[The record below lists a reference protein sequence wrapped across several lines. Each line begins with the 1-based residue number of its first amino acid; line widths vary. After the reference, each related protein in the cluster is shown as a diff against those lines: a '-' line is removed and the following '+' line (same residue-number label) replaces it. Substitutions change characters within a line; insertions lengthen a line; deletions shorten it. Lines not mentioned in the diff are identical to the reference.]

1 MGVFNNDLIDV
12 ELDAQFL
19 SIYEKPEAALFLF
32 DVVSNLNINIK
43 NSLIKPIL
51 ERRNE
56 YKRIPFEVRW
66 NYWSSW
72 ALSDF
77 PDKGLLFL
85 KDTEWLQEF
94 VELSVLVSLPQ
105 NPVTHPEGDVFTHT
119 YMTVSKA
126 ASIAKRN
133 NLLDEDRIILVFS
146 ALCHDIGKAEGG
158 YGHEVSGERLSRS
171 FLSSI
176 GAPFDVIQ
184 KVSKLVRYHMI
195 DYIEAGKLIN
205 ISNIN
210 NVFVSNLAFNLLPSS
225 LDILFM
231 LHEADVTGRGNGKVF
246 SDSTSANFKKIMSIY
261 KGFNKKLFSH
271 RDILALG
278 AEGLLPKEIFEYG
291 DHQEMLTERVNS
303 LIEAGILDV
312 SELKT
317 ILGYIFSDVYIEA
330 LEFVNSLEYRDFK
343 KFLEY
348 IEKSGTDLDTILLKG
363 KSRIEQILTTP
374 SN

>member
-1 MGVFNNDLIDV
+1 
-12 ELDAQFL
+12 
-19 SIYEKPEAALFLF
+19 
-32 DVVSNLNINIK
+32 
-43 NSLIKPIL
+43 
-51 ERRNE
+51 
-56 YKRIPFEVRW
+56 
-66 NYWSSW
+66 
-72 ALSDF
+72 
-77 PDKGLLFL
+77 
-85 KDTEWLQEF
+85 
-94 VELSVLVSLPQ
+94 
-105 NPVTHPEGDVFTHT
+105 
-119 YMTVSKA
+119 
-126 ASIAKRN
+126 
-133 NLLDEDRIILVFS
+133 
-146 ALCHDIGKAEGG
+146 
-158 YGHEVSGERLSRS
+158 
-171 FLSSI
+171 
-176 GAPFDVIQ
+176 
-184 KVSKLVRYHMI
+184 MI